1 MTPEEELAKLQEE
14 FPDGSFIRSD
24 KGRYWGFLPPR
35 DGNPNRIDADA
46 DTAEEL
52 RAKLRAA
59 LDPTADPVEEEQW
72 P

>member
-14 FPDGSFIRSD
+14 FPNGSFIRSD
-24 KGRYWGFLPPR
+24 KGRYWGSLPPQ
-35 DGNPNRIDADA
+35 GNNPLRTDADA

-59 LDPTADPVEEEQW
+59 LDPTADPVEKEPW